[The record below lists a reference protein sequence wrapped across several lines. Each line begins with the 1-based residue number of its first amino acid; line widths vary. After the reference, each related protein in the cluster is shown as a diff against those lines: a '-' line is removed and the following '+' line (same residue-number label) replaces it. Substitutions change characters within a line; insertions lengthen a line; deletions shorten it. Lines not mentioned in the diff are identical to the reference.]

1 MHKFLEKIKK
11 LETKPRVIKNF
22 LNDGEVKLFKKLYE
36 ELPIEINNKRQ
47 RIVKKK
53 WAIEFNKELQ
63 VKYIQK
69 LKSGQKSKI

>member
-11 LETKPRVIKNF
+11 LETKPRVVKNF
-22 LNDGEVKLFKKLYE
+22 LNDEEVKLFKKLYK

-53 WAIEFNKELQ
+53 WAIE
-63 VKYIQK
+63 
-69 LKSGQKSKI
+69 

>member
-11 LETKPRVIKNF
+11 LETRPRVINNF
-22 LNDGEVKLFKKLYE
+22 LNKEEVKLFKKLYE

-47 RIVKKK
+47 KIIKKK

-63 VKYIQK
+63 IR
-69 LKSGQKSKI
+69 

>member
-22 LNDGEVKLFKKLYE
+22 LNDEEVKLFKKLYE

-47 RIVKKK
+47 KIVKK
-53 WAIEFNKELQ
+53 N
-63 VKYIQK
+63 
-69 LKSGQKSKI
+69 GQSTSIKNFK

>member
-22 LNDGEVKLFKKLYE
+22 LNDEEVKLFKKLYE

-47 RIVKKK
+47 KIVKKK
-53 WAIEFNKELQ
+53 WDIRFQKELQ
-63 VKYIQK
+63 INYIKK
-69 LKSGQKSKI
+69 L